1 MKMKHVLTLVFA
13 WVSLSTTLV
22 VAHPGHEAS
31 ATPAPTEVVA
41 LIFSDFHSASCA
53 EVNGVL
59 DSWAQSR
66 HLSIQRIFKHAP
78 SSTEAIAAHEAAMA
92 AGAQGKFLEM
102 HDLLFKQSKP
112 AGSVLLKL
120 AQSLGLD
127 RERFETALDDRQ
139 FRNVV
144 AKDIA
149 EARGLGVKSTP
160 TVFLNGTRFDG
171 LDGLKSLARGSTRPA
186 APAWES
192 LPVENLKLDLEG
204 SPSFGSSDAP
214 VTIIE
219 FTDFRCG
226 FCRIHSQVLSEL
238 VAAYPDKIRRVF
250 KHYPLENQ
258 GPGLLPHLASMVAL
272 SQGRFWEMHQAIL
285 SEALEQGQPDL
296 HERAMSVG
304 ILSDVF
310 QRGMVDPKFRAIVE
324 RDEAEGE
331 ALGIR
336 ATPTTFLN
344 GRRLVGRQSIETLK
358 GYVHE
363 ILSSRNSDAG
373 APTVRASAKHVGNE
387 TGPIGPSKQ
396 LGTLPIEEASCERG
410 LAENRSATNVLR
422 VVP

>member
-1 MKMKHVLTLVFA
+1 MNMKHLLTLVTA
-13 WVSLSTTLV
+13 WMSLTTTLV
-22 VAHPGHEAS
+22 IAHPDHEAS
-31 ATPAPTEVVA
+31 APPALTKVVA
-41 LIFSDFHSASCA
+41 LIFSDLHSAPCA
-53 EVNGVL
+53 EVNGLL
-59 DSWAQSR
+59 DALAQSR

-78 SSTEAIAAHEAAMA
+78 SSTEAIAAHEAVLA

-112 AGSVLLKL
+112 AGSLLLRL
-120 AQSLGLD
+120 AESLGLD

-149 EARGLGVKSTP
+149 EALGLGVKSTP

-171 LDGLKSLARGSTRPA
+171 LDGLKSLLQGSAPPA
-186 APAWES
+186 APAWDS
-192 LPVENLKLDLEG
+192 LPAESLKLDLEG

-214 VTIIE
+214 VTVIE

-250 KHYPLENQ
+250 KHYPLESQ
-258 GPGLLPHLASMVAL
+258 GPGLLPHLASMVAM
-272 SQGRFWEMHQAIL
+272 SQARFWEMHQAIM
-285 SEALEQGQPDL
+285 SEALEPGQPDL

-310 QRGMVDPKFRAIVE
+310 QRGMVDPKLRAIVE

-336 ATPTTFLN
+336 ATPTTFIN
-344 GRRLVGRQSIETLK
+344 GRRLVGRQSIATLK
-358 GYVHE
+358 GYVNQ
-363 ILSSRNSDAG
+363 ILSPGQFDASKRL
-373 APTVRASAKHVGNE
+373 TTSSA
-387 TGPIGPSKQ
+387 
-396 LGTLPIEEASCERG
+396 EEASCERG
-410 LAENRSATNVLR
+410 LEANRSATNVLR